1 MATYQNKQACKS
13 DRVVKE
19 QLRSGRKA
27 LKYVRRK
34 TEKME
39 KEISSYLAFPDLSSP
54 MSFIDSSLEDL
65 KSDNASSSGLSE

>member
-1 MATYQNKQACKS
+1 MATYQNKRVCKS

-34 TEKME
+34 TEEME
-39 KEISSYLAFPDLSSP
+39 KEMSSYLTFPDLSSP
-54 MSFIDSSLEDL
+54 MSFIDSSLENL